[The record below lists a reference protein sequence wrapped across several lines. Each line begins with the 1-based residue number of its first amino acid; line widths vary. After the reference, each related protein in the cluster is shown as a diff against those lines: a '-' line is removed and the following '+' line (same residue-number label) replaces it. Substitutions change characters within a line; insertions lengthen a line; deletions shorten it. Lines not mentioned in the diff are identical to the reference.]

1 MKLSKFSI
9 QKALLGAVFFSAVI
23 ALQAADLPLRQIEDD
38 SALRAAI
45 KDSWLIETPSSVLRN
60 RPFTRV
66 LPGGSPIQ
74 VRTETRGNELSVI
87 LAREWN
93 GTFPGW
99 AQGSWVLTRFMD
111 GAYERIRIFLHS
123 DPYTYI
129 QFRPMESAGGGV
141 PGGGNP
147 ARGKSLLDVVLYEA
161 YVVRGLPLGLPLEN
175 LLTMPLN
182 EIFDAFG
189 DKFPARYFD
198 PDPDMYRDLR
208 ELVQNVRAE
217 LPKLEFADDG
227 AIDENGR
234 YVFIETL
241 APQNAAEN
249 SGGLNCSGFTKWF
262 VDGLLYPVT
271 GRLLPIAP
279 LKEATVKSRSSLS
292 ENYAEIRDPYFGLDW
307 TRNLAMEAARVFR
320 SPALAAVEE
329 VEVRSENFAAL
340 IDRRGGGA
348 SVKSYPGFLPGAGF
362 GIEGLKPLLYTLA
375 VNEPGYVYLVSVN
388 DETGPAPRMRRHYHD
403 AVLIPYFNEYGVF
416 QTTVFESAAET
427 SLNAFIARYP
437 GHMVNLV
444 RIPAEGR
451 FAVPKYA
458 RLSNSAKP
466 PTHLFAS
473 TGGRSRS

>member
-1 MKLSKFSI
+1 MKVCKFII
-9 QKALLGAVFFSAVI
+9 QTIFLKILFLGSGLV
-23 ALQAADLPLRQIEDD
+23 LQAADLPMRQIEDD

-45 KDSWLIETPSSVLRN
+45 KDSWLMESPSSVLRN
-60 RPFTRV
+60 RPFTRT
-66 LPGGSPIQ
+66 LPGGSPVQ
-74 VRTETRGNELSVI
+74 VRTETRQNELTVI

-129 QFRPMESAGGGV
+129 QFRPMENPASGSSAG
-141 PGGGNP
+141 
-147 ARGKSLLDVVLYEA
+147 KTLLDVVLYEA
-161 YVVRGLPLGLPLEN
+161 YVVRGLALGIPMEN

-182 EIFDAFG
+182 DIFDALG
-189 DKFPARYFD
+189 DRFPARYFD
-198 PDPDMYRDLR
+198 PDPDMYRDSR
-208 ELVQNVRAE
+208 ELIKKVRAE
-217 LPKLEFADDG
+217 LPGLQFADDG

-234 YVFIETL
+234 YVYIDSL

-249 SGGLNCSGFTKWF
+249 SGGLNCSGFAKWF

-271 GRLLPIAP
+271 GRLLSIAP
-279 LKEATVKSRSSLS
+279 LKEATVKSGSSLAA
-292 ENYAEIRDPYFGLDW
+292 NYSGIQDPYFGLDW
-307 TRNLAMEAARVFR
+307 TRNLALEAAKALR

-329 VEVRSENFAAL
+329 VEVRDGNFSAL

-348 SVKSYPGFLPGAGF
+348 SIRSYPDFLPGAGF

-375 VNEPGYVYLVSVN
+375 VNEPGHVYLVSVN
-388 DETGPAPRMRRHYHD
+388 NETGPAPRMRRHYHV

-416 QTTVFESAAET
+416 QTAVFESAAET
-427 SLNAFIARYP
+427 SLNACIARYP

-444 RIPAEGR
+444 RIPAERR
-451 FAVPKYA
+451 FNAAP
-458 RLSNSAKP
+458 
-466 PTHLFAS
+466 
-473 TGGRSRS
+473 